1 MSLFDSMKG
10 ALFQGAEG
18 EAQSLISGAIQNAPG
33 GLGGVLQKLQA
44 GGLGAQ
50 VSSWMA
56 SGQNLPISADQIQAA
71 LGDEHVQQIAS
82 HLGVP
87 VDQLMAH
94 LAEHLPAI
102 ASASAVQPG

>member
-10 ALFQGAEG
+10 ALFQAAEG
-18 EAQSLISGAIQNAPG
+18 EAQTLISGAIQNAPG
-33 GLGGVLQKLQA
+33 GLGGLLQKLQG
-44 GGLGAQ
+44 GGLGDQ
-50 VSSWMA
+50 VSSWLS
-56 SGQNLPISADQIQAA
+56 SGHNLPITADQIQSA

-94 LAEHLPAI
+94 LAEHLPSI
-102 ASASAVQPG
+102 ASTSAGQTG